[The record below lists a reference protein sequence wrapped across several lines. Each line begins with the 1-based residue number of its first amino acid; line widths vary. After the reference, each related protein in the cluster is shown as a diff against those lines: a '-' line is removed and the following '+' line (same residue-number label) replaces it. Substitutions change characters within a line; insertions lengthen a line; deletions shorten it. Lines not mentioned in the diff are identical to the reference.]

1 MRTRSRTVWGL
12 LALGLCLGIFASAAP
27 RAVAQGKTAPDAKE
41 VRAVAAK
48 GIEFLKS
55 SQAKDGSFSGKRFGP
70 GVTALVVAAL
80 LHNGVSPEEPVV
92 AKALKNIEDYQKPNG
107 GIYAKG
113 LANYTTSVA
122 IMALQPANTK
132 GKYDKVLK
140 RAADFL
146 KGIQQE
152 GEAAKAS
159 YGGFGYDA
167 KSRPDASN
175 TNFTVEA
182 LLAAGVP
189 KDDPAI
195 QKALQFISRC
205 QNLPGETN
213 KLPFAKKAT
222 KDDLGGIVYTPLA
235 EEDSKHRTSEGGLR
249 SVGAMTYGGLKSFL
263 YAGVKKDDPRV
274 IAALG
279 WIRRHWSLDENPGQ
293 GKAGLYYYYN
303 TFAKALDT
311 LGEPTITDAKG
322 TKHAWRVELF
332 DALKSRQRPNGSWAN
347 MGDRVFGEGDPNLAT
362 AFALLSLSYC
372 NEKK

>member
-1 MRTRSRTVWGL
+1 MTVRRRTAWSVF
-12 LALGLCLGIFASAAP
+12 ALGLVLGVLAAAAP
-27 RAVAQGKTAPDAKE
+27 RAAAQGKNGPDPKE
-41 VRAVAAK
+41 VRAVLAK
-48 GIEFLKS
+48 GIDFLKAN
-55 SQAKDGSFSGKRFGP
+55 QAKDGSFSAKRFGP
-70 GVTALVVAAL
+70 GITAIVVAAL
-80 LHNGVSPEEPVV
+80 LHNGVSPDEPVV
-92 AKALKNIEDYQKPNG
+92 AKAIASIEKYQKPNG

-122 IMALQPANTK
+122 IMALQPANK
-132 GKYDKVLK
+132 NGKYDKVIK
-140 RAADFL
+140 QAAAFL
-146 KGIQQE
+146 KGIQQD
-152 GEAAKAS
+152 GEQSQAA

-182 LLAAGVP
+182 MIAAGVP

-195 QKALQFISRC
+195 KKALLFISRC

-213 KLPFAKKAT
+213 KLPFAKKTT
-222 KDDLGGIVYTPLA
+222 KADRGGIVYTPLA
-235 EEDSKHRTSEGGLR
+235 DEESSHRTSEGGLR

-274 IAALG
+274 VAALD
-279 WIRRHWSLDENPGQ
+279 WIRHHWTLDENPGQ

-303 TFAKALDT
+303 TFAKALDV

-322 TKHAWRVELF
+322 TKHDWRAELF
-332 DALKSRQRPNGSWAN
+332 QALKSRQRENGSWVN
-347 MGDRVFGEGDPNLAT
+347 QGDRVFGEGDPNLAT

-372 NEKK
+372 REKK